1 MTYKPWTHH
10 MAHKRIKEVSTYR
23 RHCLVLERLGLT
35 ELPDEL
41 FELTH
46 LDELII
52 MDNLLESIP
61 LELTKL
67 RSLTRL
73 CLFYNEISAIPPE
86 IGDLTNLTHLDVSCN
101 KLETLPNEIKKLKN
115 LVHLDL
121 RFNNLPIPKEVLEQV
136 DRPDLILEAY
146 FEQAVIKA

>member
-1 MTYKPWTHH
+1 MSYKPWTHH

-52 MDNLLESIP
+52 MDNLLENIP
-61 LELTKL
+61 PEIT
-67 RSLTRL
+67 SLQAMTRL
-73 CLFYNEISAIPPE
+73 CLFYNEISTLPPE
-86 IGDLTNLTHLDVSCN
+86 IGDLINLTHLDVSCN
-101 KLETLPNEIKKLKN
+101 KLESLPEEIKKLKN
-115 LVHLDL
+115 LVYLDL
-121 RFNNLPIPKEVLEQV
+121 RFNNLPIPKEILEQI
-136 DRPDLILEAY
+136 DKPDLILDAY
-146 FEQAVIKA
+146 FEQAVIGA